1 MWSWGCCLMNEYHN
15 RIFVP
20 INIEVT
26 KTPWDNHLKS
36 IDHLKALIIGKQG
49 YMIQS
54 LSNQHWKAHW
64 IPMST
69 HFWAYCS
76 CYLYSAFVRAK
87 TPVLAGAYKIRLV
100 WSGKDRVISNA
111 AGYPVDKLDK
121 KCLLALIC
129 SPVSHFSV
137 RRWVLGLQSGN
148 QRTLYPSLSRRD
160 IISSNHDNLMHE
172 HPAVS
177 VFRFYSTCIF
187 GPQCITEYQ
196 SDTSFRLWFHLAE
209 SEGPDYRL
217 EVPKAKHWI
226 EAMIVKTNEFFFLFS
241 LWTLMTKKVGKSGIF
256 NSLLNFVLCVL
267 GKF

>member
-1 MWSWGCCLMNEYHN
+1 MNEYHN
-15 RIFVP
+15 RRFVP

-36 IDHLKALIIGKQG
+36 IDRLKALIIGKQG

-87 TPVLAGAYKIRLV
+87 TPVLARAYKIRLV
-100 WSGKDRVISNA
+100 WIGKNRVISNA
-111 AGYPVDKLDK
+111 AGYPVDKLDRK
-121 KCLLALIC
+121 MSPGLDLFSGITFFCLQMGAWFAVGQPENTISL
-129 SPVSHFSV
+129 
-137 RRWVLGLQSGN
+137 
-148 QRTLYPSLSRRD
+148 TLSRRD
-160 IISSNHDNLMHE
+160 IISSNHDNLMHD

-187 GPQCITEYQ
+187 GPQCITEHQ
-196 SDTSFRLWFHLAE
+196 SDTSFRLWFH
-209 SEGPDYRL
+209 
-217 EVPKAKHWI
+217 
-226 EAMIVKTNEFFFLFS
+226 
-241 LWTLMTKKVGKSGIF
+241 
-256 NSLLNFVLCVL
+256 
-267 GKF
+267 